1 MAQLVPIGSPT
12 RPALVA
18 AVSERVSAAAREG
31 RQAARDAVPS
41 QPRRIPGRLSRRRGP
56 ARRSQGPLFRAIRRG
71 QAHPHRAPQRT
82 PTTMIRRRAAAAGG
96 NSPFYFDKPG
106 FSAGVRAGAGG
117 TGDQQVPRLK
127 LRSGI
132 RLHRRSLL
140 SSNAVHDSEGG
151 ETMKP
156 TDLASY
162 PHTERD
168 LPLPKTTK
176 ETILASQPPG
186 NAGNIG

>member
-1 MAQLVPIGSPT
+1 MHGARTELTLIGGRGFES
-12 RPALVA
+12 
-18 AVSERVSAAAREG
+18 VSL
-31 RQAARDAVPS
+31 QQRDS
-41 QPRRIPGRLSRRRGP
+41 GL
-56 ARRSQGPLFRAIRRG
+56 
-71 QAHPHRAPQRT
+71 
-82 PTTMIRRRAAAAGG
+82 G
-96 NSPFYFDKPG
+96 NSAFYFDKPG
-106 FSAGVRAGAGG
+106 FSASVRAGAGG

-132 RLHRRSLL
+132 RRHRRSSL
-140 SSNAVHDSEGG
+140 SSNVVYDSEGG

-168 LPLPKTTK
+168 LPLPKTPK

-186 NAGNIG
+186 NAGNIGCKKTKRREPQP